1 MYVKYGCQ
9 KSLKKLTF
17 STKIR
22 SPTLI
27 LELGISFTPSLVK
40 VLNFWELASLS
51 LLYRLKSSRASR
63 HIVTNIT
70 KLCSK
75 KRSTSLCLTCLSR
88 IHGLCRSDHPFPN
101 FSPILHC
108 NSTLLM
114 SNSVIMKTRLFRSD
128 FSFHKANFT
137 FVYHCLYRS
146 GQKVKR
152 SNDKQ
157 SNLPD

>member
-1 MYVKYGCQ
+1 MGKDLNERGLQ
-9 KSLKKLTF
+9 
-17 STKIR
+17 
-22 SPTLI
+22 SPSYTLPMT
-27 LELGISFTPSLVK
+27 LLAPSVQAFGFQWPPPLRKQPLWVQP
-40 VLNFWELASLS
+40 F
-51 LLYRLKSSRASR
+51 LY
-63 HIVTNIT
+63 IY
-70 KLCSK
+70 
-75 KRSTSLCLTCLSR
+75 RSTSLCQTCLSR

-101 FSPILHC
+101 FTPILHC

-128 FSFHKANFT
+128 FSFHKANFP

>member
-1 MYVKYGCQ
+1 MIETIGYRNYR
-9 KSLKKLTF
+9 LF
-17 STKIR
+17 STQNEVIYIF
-22 SPTLI
+22 SNYGYT
-27 LELGISFTPSLVK
+27 FVAVK
-40 VLNFWELASLS
+40 NMHLS
-51 LLYRLKSSRASR
+51 KFR
-63 HIVTNIT
+63 HIKKEKIPSMQKVTFIY
-70 KLCSK
+70 
-75 KRSTSLCLTCLSR
+75 RSTSLCQTCLSR

-114 SNSVIMKTRLFRSD
+114 SNSVIMKTRLYRSD
-128 FSFHKANFT
+128 FSFHKANFP